1 MMAPTCAFT
10 VLLPAAVVPLMVM
23 TLQLSAAA
31 AAAATAP
38 PRPPVIGQPGCDTL
52 CGNVS
57 VPYPFGF
64 GPSSR
69 CYWPGLNLT
78 CDRRH
83 NPPRLLLGDSALRV
97 TDISLQN
104 ETVRVMRAGSI
115 VNATGDNSDSW
126 NASFGPGFTENGYQ
140 LSYRN
145 EVVVSGCN
153 VVARILADIMEKTP
167 RIIGGCASFCT
178 IIDRDDGPLTLET
191 MRESKYKYC
200 TGTAGCCQ
208 ASVSASGTPNAVE
221 AKWLYSGNHTAEQHL
236 RPAIVFIAEEGWV
249 DKNGLLADELE
260 EVPIVLEWSVTQGL
274 SHWNDC
280 DDGMIQRVLCK
291 SEQSRCSSGLPG
303 SFTCQ
308 CEDGYYG
315 NPYLL
320 GGCQDIDEC
329 ELPSEE
335 NGCFGDCI
343 NTIGSM
349 ECRCPHGTFGNPG
362 IRGGCVK
369 ISSTTDPQLPTV
381 APVPLGLPHCNTTCG
396 DVSVPYPFGISRG
409 CYRPGFNLT
418 CSTSYDPPRLLL
430 DSNGTLEVINI
441 SLHDS
446 TVRVIHHARTSNNA
460 TFVSGYPTIVDCYI
474 PDVGEPYMLSTKNEF
489 IFFGCNVE
497 ATLYGEY
504 RNDSSNST
512 DRIISRCNSTC
523 SSGSKYILYKD
534 HSARPLGPTHTNGG
548 YCSGRDDGCCHA
560 PIAADSTPKRM
571 EFKGLNLH
579 TKQEYNFLRAVAF
592 ISEDR
597 LTDQWYMTLNRTDIS
612 MSLYMSSPYVLR
624 WAVKQGFPAPAGNMG
639 QCPKE
644 VANRLCESKDSSC
657 RQEYGGFTCHCNPG
671 YQGNPYVPGGC
682 QVVDECRIMAL
693 SRKLCFGECINFPG
707 GHECRC
713 PRGSYGNPYKPSG
726 CYPAGL
732 IIGLS
737 VASGAALLPM
747 VLGIVFVHRKIKQRR
762 VKALK
767 QKYFKQNRG
776 QLLQQLLSQKADIAE
791 RMIIPVDEL
800 AKATNNFDKARE
812 IGGGGHGTVYKGIL
826 SDLHVV
832 AIKKSKITVQKEIDE
847 FINEVAIL
855 SQINHKNVVKL
866 FGCCLETEVPLLV
879 YEFISNGT
887 LYHHLHVEGPM
898 SLSWRHRLRI
908 ATEIASSLAY
918 LHSTVLNPIIH
929 RDIKSSNILLDDKLM
944 AKVSDF
950 GASRYIPMDNEGLTT
965 RIQGTRGYMDPMCFH
980 TGRLTE
986 KSDVYSFGVLLV
998 ELLTRKKPFSYLS
1011 TEGDRLAAHFVN
1023 LLAKG
1028 NVTEIIDP
1036 QVIEEGGEEIQE
1048 VAALAASCVNVR
1060 SEERPTM
1067 RQVEHILE
1075 GLWGSKKYKKDDTNL
1090 EKFQKQ
1096 AEGQRNEESSRRY
1109 SLEQEMMMS
1118 STYPR

>member
-1 MMAPTCAFT
+1 
-10 VLLPAAVVPLMVM
+10 
-23 TLQLSAAA
+23 
-31 AAAATAP
+31 
-38 PRPPVIGQPGCDTL
+38 
-52 CGNVS
+52 
-57 VPYPFGF
+57 
-64 GPSSR
+64 
-69 CYWPGLNLT
+69 
-78 CDRRH
+78 
-83 NPPRLLLGDSALRV
+83 
-97 TDISLQN
+97 
-104 ETVRVMRAGSI
+104 MRAGSI
-115 VNATGDNSDSW
+115 VNATGDSSGSW
-126 NASFGPGFTENGYQ
+126 NAPFGPGFTENGYQ
-140 LSYRN
+140 LSYSN
-145 EVVVSGCN
+145 EIVVSGCN
-153 VVARILADIMEKTP
+153 VVARILADIREKTP

-178 IIDRDDGPLTLET
+178 IIDREDGPLTLDTTRET
-191 MRESKYKYC
+191 KNKYC
-200 TGTAGCCQ
+200 TGTGGCCQ

-236 RPAIVFIAEEGWV
+236 QPAIVFIAEEGWV
-249 DKNGLLADELE
+249 DKNGLLDDELE

-274 SHWNDC
+274 SHWNNC
-280 DDGMIQRVLCK
+280 HDDMRQRVLCK
-291 SEQSRCSSGLPG
+291 SEQSRCSSDSPG
-303 SFTCQ
+303 RFTCQ
-308 CEDGYYG
+308 CEDGYDG

-369 ISSTTDPQLPTV
+369 INSTTDPQLPTV

-446 TVRVIHHARTSNNA
+446 TVRVIHHARTYNNA
-460 TFVSGYPTIVDCYI
+460 TSLSEYGTIVYWYI

-489 IFFGCNVE
+489 IFSGCNVE

-523 SSGSKYILYKD
+523 SSGSKYILFED
-534 HSARPLGPTHTNGG
+534 HSARPLAPTHTNGG
-548 YCSGRDDGCCHA
+548 YCSGRGDGCCHA

-579 TKQEYNFLRAVAF
+579 TKQEYNFFLRAGAF

-597 LTDQWYMTLNRTDIS
+597 LTDQWYKTLNRTDFS
-612 MSLYMSSPYVLR
+612 MSFYMSSPHVLR
-624 WAVKQGFPAPAGNMG
+624 TCSTDAISIHTHFNLSTCMDIHIILSSSFTIIVMDLEEYVS
-639 QCPKE
+639 QC
-644 VANRLCESKDSSC
+644 SC
-657 RQEYGGFTCHCNPG
+657 WLAT
-671 YQGNPYVPGGC
+671 
-682 QVVDECRIMAL
+682 VVDECRIMAL
-693 SRKLCFGECINFPG
+693 SKNLCFGKCINFPG

-747 VLGIVFVHRKIKQRR
+747 VLGIIFVRRKIKQRR

-887 LYHHLHVEGPM
+887 LYHHLHVEGPR

-950 GASRYIPMDNEGLTT
+950 GTSRYIPMDNEGLTT

-1028 NVTEIIDP
+1028 NVIEIIDP

-1048 VAALAASCVNVR
+1048 VAALASSCVNVR

-1118 STYPR
+1118 STFPR